1 MSEQDE
7 KGSAWSAIILLVCVL
22 VVAGFSVRYGLQT
35 LTWYEANRWASANPW
50 LREVP
55 TPLPPPATAPA
66 TATAAA
72 AKTAPIRT
80 LEYQFNA
87 PWAVSK
93 ETPGALYLET
103 RFVPGQVV
111 IFFDPDVQLD
121 TLGIIRK
128 SKPAEYDKFQN
139 IFADTPINSNYAL
152 YSAVYGASP
161 AQLSPL
167 GPMRDA
173 IRLNTLLRW
182 KLEFG
187 FDFEPTDGASV
198 SLLEL
203 GKNRSFQFGDPAKGP
218 VAERVFDEHDRQFR
232 FILTTFAGSNAK
244 ITQEDINLIVGSLK
258 PIPPMER

>member
-22 VVAGFSVRYGLQT
+22 VVAGFSVKYGLQT
-35 LTWYEANRWASANPW
+35 LTWYEANRWASASPW

-55 TPLPPPATAPA
+55 KPLPTI
-66 TATAAA
+66 AARVA
-72 AKTAPIRT
+72 GAKPSRIKT

-87 PWAVSK
+87 PWVVSK
-93 ETPGALYLET
+93 ETPGALYLEV

-128 SKPAEYDKFQN
+128 SKPGEYEKFQN
-139 IFADTPINSNYAL
+139 IFVNNPINSNFAL

-187 FDFEPTDGASV
+187 FDFEPTDGATI
-198 SLLEL
+198 SLLER
-203 GKNRSFQFGDPAKGP
+203 GRNRAFQFGDPAKGP

-244 ITQEDINLIVGSLK
+244 ITQGDVDLVVESLK

>member
-1 MSEQDE
+1 VSEQDG
-7 KGSAWSAIILLVCVL
+7 KGNAWSAIILLVCVL
-22 VVAGFSVRYGLQT
+22 VVAGFSVKYGLQT

-55 TPLPPPATAPA
+55 KPLPAVAGAPA
-66 TATAAA
+66 TTAAA
-72 AKTAPIRT
+72 RTALIRT

-93 ETPGALYLET
+93 ETPEALYLEV
-103 RFVPGQVV
+103 RFVPGQAV
-111 IFFDPDVQLD
+111 IFFDPEVQLD
-121 TLGIIRK
+121 TLRSIRN
-128 SKPAEYDKFQN
+128 SKPAEYEKFQTVFVDN
-139 IFADTPINSNYAL
+139 PINSNYAL

-161 AQLSPL
+161 AQLSPWVS
-167 GPMRDA
+167 MRDA
-173 IRLNTLLRW
+173 VRLNTLLRW

-187 FDFEPTDGASV
+187 FDFEPADGASI

-203 GKNRSFQFGDPAKGP
+203 GKNHAFQFGDPAKGP

-244 ITQEDINLIVGSLK
+244 ITQDDVDLVVESLK

>member
-22 VVAGFSVRYGLQT
+22 LVAGFSVKYGLQT
-35 LTWYEANRWASANPW
+35 LTWYEANRWASVNPW

-55 TPLPPPATAPA
+55 KPLPASATAPA
-66 TATAAA
+66 PTA
-72 AKTAPIRT
+72 KAPLIRT

-87 PWAVSK
+87 PWAISK
-93 ETPGALYLET
+93 QTPSALYLEV
-103 RFVPGQVV
+103 RFVPGQV
-111 IFFDPDVQLD
+111 IDYFDPDVQLD
-121 TLGIIRK
+121 TLASLRTAK
-128 SKPAEYDKFQN
+128 SGEYDKFVN
-139 IFADTPINSNYAL
+139 VFAGNPIPSNYAL
-152 YSAVYGASP
+152 YSAVYGAAP
-161 AQLSPL
+161 AQLSHW

-173 IRLNTLLRW
+173 IRVNALLRW

-187 FDFEPTDGASV
+187 FDFDPDERTSI

-203 GKNRSFQFGDPAKGP
+203 GKNRAFQFGDPAKGP

-232 FILTTFAGSNAK
+232 LLFTVVAGSNAK
-244 ITQEDINLIVGSLK
+244 ITQDDVNMVVQSLK